1 MEAGMKAIGWLIVVS
16 SLLITIPRYTM
27 AFSSVDDSQLTAVG
41 MGILLGVGAAYIFHA
56 WARAHTTT
64 RKNTW
69 MLVVAFCVNLLYEPF
84 IIAPLVMARL
94 HGWTLAETMGTGYS
108 VFWSIAVAAAP
119 VVLSPGIM
127 LAVSF
132 QREKRTGRTGRT
144 GKEQNAEQAES
155 GTESPTSVSESE
167 QAFVCPV
174 CARSYQSQKALAG
187 HMNAHRPKE
196 LVT

>member
-1 MEAGMKAIGWLIVVS
+1 MKAIGWLIVVS

-56 WARAHTTT
+56 WAQTKRQAA
-64 RKNTW
+64 W
-69 MLVVAFCVNLLYEPF
+69 QLVVAFCVNLLYEPF

-132 QREKRTGRTGRT
+132 QREKRTSRTGRT

-155 GTESPTSVSESE
+155 GTESPTPISESGGH
-167 QAFVCPV
+167 QFVCPV
-174 CARSYQSQKALAG
+174 PDCGFATNNPKQWAG
-187 HMNAHRPKE
+187 HHNAHRPKE